1 MNARLASFAGLLL
14 SLLALNSAAESEPP
28 TMSSVLA
35 ASSAADWRQPD
46 PENLLYLELASGR
59 VIIELAPDFAPR
71 HAANIRKLV
80 RGDYFAGAQVLRVQE
95 NYVVQWGLAD
105 DKALPPG
112 AEASLVMETRQ
123 PVSAGQRF
131 TALPDGDVYAAEVG
145 FSQGFPVARDPAG
158 KQRWLAHC
166 YAMVGV
172 GRGME
177 ADSGN
182 GSSLYVVT
190 GHAPRHLDLNI
201 TLVGRVLH
209 GMEHLTTLARGTGAL
224 GFYEQPEQRVTI
236 LSTHLAADLPVAA
249 RTQLEVM
256 RTDTERFKTL
266 ISARRNRHEAWFL
279 DPVGR
284 IGLCNMPVPVR
295 ILD

>member
-1 MNARLASFAGLLL
+1 MDTARTCAALLL
-14 SLLALNSAAESEPP
+14 CVAASGVWADDQAP
-28 TMSSVLA
+28 TMASVLS

-46 PENLLYLELASGR
+46 PANLLYLELASGR
-59 VIIELAPDFAPR
+59 VIIELAPAFAPR

-80 RGDYFAGAQVLRVQE
+80 HGDYFAGGQVLRVQE
-95 NYVVQWGLAD
+95 NYVVQWGHAED
-105 DKALPPG
+105 RPLPPG
-112 AEASLVMETRQ
+112 ADARLPLEIRQ
-123 PVSAGQRF
+123 PYSTGQSF

-201 TLVGRVLH
+201 TLAGRLLH
-209 GMEHLTTLARGTGAL
+209 GMEHLTTLPRGTGAL
-224 GFYEQPEQRVTI
+224 GFYEQPEQRVAI
-236 LSTHLAADLPVAA
+236 LSTHLAADLPAAA

-256 RTDTERFKTL
+256 RTDTDSFRTL
-266 ISARRNRHEAWFL
+266 ISARRHRHEAWFL

-295 ILD
+295 ILN